1 MWKYVFFAYPQDN
14 CELLRQLQNCLS
26 FEIIQIAVQE
36 CCEIFGPGNTVIFS
50 NSAGSSDDPSFKE
63 AIDLERSVGI
73 PVLRHGTKKPMG
85 FETISAHFATGT
97 PEQLVMVGDR
107 VCVHCK
113 LPSLPFISAKKDS
126 FSRSVCRVRTLLQI
140 FTDVVFGNSN
150 GMLTIKTEPLTTHGD
165 NAAVRLVR
173 ELENIFVYVLG
184 VAGVVAPPHILIE
197 NKTDAH
203 KKTIMSYT
211 KPR

>member
-107 VCVHCK
+107 
-113 LPSLPFISAKKDS
+113 
-126 FSRSVCRVRTLLQI
+126 I